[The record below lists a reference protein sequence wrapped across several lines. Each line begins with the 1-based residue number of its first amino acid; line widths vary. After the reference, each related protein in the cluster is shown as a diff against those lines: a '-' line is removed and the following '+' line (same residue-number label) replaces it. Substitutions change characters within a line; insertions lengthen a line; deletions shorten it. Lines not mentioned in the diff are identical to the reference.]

1 MKSGRRITTR
11 GGRSAARCRRPLP
24 AYECR
29 LQGPSHDHPHI
40 GLECAQAHALLQR
53 SRASLGSVG
62 LSARHLGPFGLC
74 LLCLVL
80 VDACRSTAS
89 PPPPVSPVAAPQAS
103 SRAPRVGLWVL
114 CEGSQRVLEH
124 PGRVAGLL
132 ADARRL
138 GVTDLFVQVYR
149 NGRAW
154 FDSTA
159 ADAAPFA
166 AARDADGQDPL
177 RALIHAAHAEG
188 LRVHAWVNVLSLG
201 SNREA
206 PVLKDLGPAAVQVD
220 RRGRSML
227 DYPQL
232 ELPAPDSQF
241 LRLGTPALWLD
252 PGAPGVAERLAGT
265 FAELAARYPELD
277 GLHLDYIRHPDV
289 LPFSPGSRFDV
300 GLDYGYGAATRARFA
315 GQTGLP
321 APLGP
326 PGASANAW
334 DGWRRE
340 QVTALVRAIRDA
352 VRREQPTLV
361 LSAAV
366 WPFPERSYFSV
377 YQDWPG
383 WLDDGLLD
391 FAVPMLY
398 TTDDR
403 FFLTELRAYHGI
415 ASDRI
420 WVGLGSWLFADAPD
434 RAANQLHKARAAGLA
449 GVSLFSH
456 DAFAEHP
463 ALLEALVDQPIRER

>member
-1 MKSGRRITTR
+1 MRKRPPSFNAAALASEIVGIP
-11 GGRSAARCRRPLP
+11 AAR
-24 AYECR
+24 
-29 LQGPSHDHPHI
+29 
-40 GLECAQAHALLQR
+40 
-53 SRASLGSVG
+53 RAFI
-62 LSARHLGPFGLC
+62 FGL
-74 LLCLVL
+74 LSYSLALVG
-80 VDACRSTAS
+80 ACRSTVS
-89 PPPPVSPVAAPQAS
+89 PPPPASSPAAPQGS
-103 SRAPRVGLWVL
+103 SHAPRVGLWVL

-124 PGRVAGLL
+124 PERVAHLL
-132 ADARRL
+132 ADASRL

-154 FDSTA
+154 FDSSA
-159 ADAAPFA
+159 ADAAPFV
-166 AARDADGQDPL
+166 AARDAAGEDPL
-177 RALIHAAHAEG
+177 HALISAAHERG

-252 PGAPGVAERLAGT
+252 PGAPGVAQRLARI
-265 FAELAARYPELD
+265 FAQLAARYPELD
-277 GLHLDYIRHPDV
+277 GVHLDYIRHPDV

-300 GLDYGYGAATRARFA
+300 GLDYGYGAATRARFT
-315 GQTGLP
+315 GETGLP

-334 DGWRRE
+334 DAWRRG

-352 VRREQPTLV
+352 VRREQPTLAI
-361 LSAAV
+361 SAAV

-383 WLDDGLLD
+383 WLDDDLLD

-415 ASDRI
+415 AGDRI

-434 RAANQLHKARAAGLA
+434 RAANQLRRAHAAGLA

-463 ALLEALVDQPIRER
+463 ALLEALVDQTARER

>member
-1 MKSGRRITTR
+1 M
-11 GGRSAARCRRPLP
+11 A
-24 AYECR
+24 E
-29 LQGPSHDHPHI
+29 
-40 GLECAQAHALLQR
+40 
-53 SRASLGSVG
+53 
-62 LSARHLGPFGLC
+62 
-74 LLCLVL
+74 
-80 VDACRSTAS
+80 ACRSTGSTSPLAS
-89 PPPPVSPVAAPQAS
+89 PAAAPES
-103 SRAPRVGLWVL
+103 SSAPRLGLWVL

-124 PGRVAGLL
+124 PDRVAGLL
-132 ADARRL
+132 ADASQL

-154 FDSTA
+154 FDSSV

-166 AARDADGQDPL
+166 AARTAAGQDPL
-177 RALIHAAHAEG
+177 RALIQAAHSRG

-201 SNREA
+201 PNREA
-206 PVLKDLGPAAVQVD
+206 PVLRDLGPGAVQVD

-227 DYPQL
+227 AYPQL

-241 LRLGTPALWLD
+241 LRLGTPAIWLD
-252 PGAPGVAERLAGT
+252 PGAPGVAQRLARV
-265 FAELAARYPELD
+265 FAELAERYPELD

-289 LPFSPGSRFDV
+289 LPFSPGSRFEV
-300 GLDYGYGAATRARFA
+300 GLDYGYGAATRARFT
-315 GQTGLP
+315 GETGLP

-326 PGASANAW
+326 PGSSANAW
-334 DGWRRE
+334 DAWRRE

-352 VRREQPTLV
+352 ARAPRPALV

-383 WLDDGLLD
+383 WLEEGLLD

-398 TTDDR
+398 TTDDH
-403 FFLTELRAYHGI
+403 FFGTQLRAYHGI

-420 WVGLGSWLFADAPD
+420 WVGLGSWLFAEAPD
-434 RAANQLHKARAAGLA
+434 RAANQLRRAHSAGLA

-456 DAFAEHP
+456 DALAEHP
-463 ALLEALVDQPIRER
+463 ALLQALIDPAVRER

>member
-1 MKSGRRITTR
+1 VSF
-11 GGRSAARCRRPLP
+11 SAVQRTFL
-24 AYECR
+24 
-29 LQGPSHDHPHI
+29 L
-40 GLECAQAHALLQR
+40 GLVCCT
-53 SRASLGSVG
+53 
-62 LSARHLGPFGLC
+62 P
-74 LLCLVL
+74 VL
-80 VDACRSTAS
+80 VDACRSTVAPPAAS
-89 PPPPVSPVAAPQAS
+89 PAPTPQGAGHG
-103 SRAPRVGLWVL
+103 RRVGLWVL

-124 PGRVAGLL
+124 PERVAPLL
-132 ADARRL
+132 AEAGRL

-154 FDSTA
+154 FDSSL
-159 ADAAPFA
+159 ADAAPFTAARA
-166 AARDADGQDPL
+166 AAGGEDPL
-177 RALIHAAHAEG
+177 HALIGAAHARG

-206 PVLKDLGPAAVQVD
+206 PVLKELGPAAVQVD
-220 RRGRSML
+220 RKGRSML

-252 PGAPGVAERLAGT
+252 PGAPGVAQRLVRT
-265 FAELAARYPELD
+265 FAELAARYPDLD
-277 GLHLDYIRHPDV
+277 GLQLDYIRHPDV

-300 GLDYGYGAATRARFA
+300 GLDYGYGPATRARFTED
-315 GQTGLP
+315 TGLP

-334 DGWRRE
+334 DAWRRG
-340 QVTALVRAIRDA
+340 QVTALVRAIHDA
-352 VRREQPTLV
+352 VHGEQPHLAM
-361 LSAAV
+361 SAAV

-383 WLDDGLLD
+383 WLDADLLD

-415 ASDRI
+415 AGDRI

-434 RAANQLHKARAAGLA
+434 RAANQLHSAQSAGLA
-449 GVSLFSH
+449 GVSFFSH
-456 DAFAEHP
+456 DALAEHP
-463 ALLEALVDQPIRER
+463 ALLEALVDRSRER

>member
-1 MKSGRRITTR
+1 VSRP
-11 GGRSAARCRRPLP
+11 AARR
-24 AYECR
+24 AF
-29 LQGPSHDHPHI
+29 
-40 GLECAQAHALLQR
+40 LLGQVC
-53 SRASLGSVG
+53 SLLL
-62 LSARHLGPFGLC
+62 LS
-74 LLCLVL
+74 
-80 VDACRSTAS
+80 ACRSTGS
-89 PPPPVSPVAAPQAS
+89 PSPAPSPSAPAGS
-103 SRAPRVGLWVL
+103 SHAPRVGLWVL

-124 PGRVAGLL
+124 PERVAPLL
-132 ADARRL
+132 ADAKRL

-154 FDSTA
+154 FDTSL
-159 ADAAPFA
+159 ADASPFV
-166 AARDADGQDPL
+166 AARATTGGDPL
-177 RALIHAAHAEG
+177 RVLIGAAHERG

-252 PGAPGVAERLAGT
+252 PGAPGVAQRLARV
-265 FAELAARYPELD
+265 FAELATRYPELD

-300 GLDYGYGAATRARFA
+300 GLDYGYGAATRARFTEE
-315 GQTGLP
+315 TGLP

-326 PGASANAW
+326 PGTSANAW
-334 DGWRRE
+334 DAWRRG
-340 QVTALVRAIRDA
+340 QVTALVRAIHDA
-352 VRREQPTLV
+352 VHTEQAHLAI
-361 LSAAV
+361 SAAV

-383 WLDDGLLD
+383 WLDEGLLD

-415 ASDRI
+415 AGDRI

-434 RAANQLHKARAAGLA
+434 RAANQLRRAQSAGLA

-463 ALLEALVDQPIRER
+463 ALLEALVDQIVRAR

>member
-1 MKSGRRITTR
+1 
-11 GGRSAARCRRPLP
+11 
-24 AYECR
+24 
-29 LQGPSHDHPHI
+29 
-40 GLECAQAHALLQR
+40 
-53 SRASLGSVG
+53 
-62 LSARHLGPFGLC
+62 
-74 LLCLVL
+74 
-80 VDACRSTAS
+80 
-89 PPPPVSPVAAPQAS
+89 
-103 SRAPRVGLWVL
+103 
-114 CEGSQRVLEH
+114 VLEH
-124 PGRVAGLL
+124 PDRVAGLL
-132 ADARRL
+132 NDAGRL

-154 FDSTA
+154 FDASA
-159 ADAAPFA
+159 ADATPFI
-166 AARDADGQDPL
+166 AARDAAGEDPL
-177 RALIHAAHAEG
+177 RALIRAAHARG
-188 LRVHAWVNVLSLG
+188 MRVHAWVNVLSLG

-206 PVLKDLGPAAVQVD
+206 PILKELGPDAVQVD

-232 ELPAPDSQF
+232 ELPAPDSQY

-252 PGAPGVAERLAGT
+252 PGAPGVKQRLVRV
-265 FAELAARYPELD
+265 FAELAERYPELD

-300 GLDYGYGAATRARFA
+300 GLDYGYGTATRARFT
-315 GQTGLP
+315 GETGLP

-334 DGWRRE
+334 DAWRRA
-340 QVTALVRAIRDA
+340 QVTALVQAIRDA
-352 VRREQPTLV
+352 TRTAQPHFAI
-361 LSAAV
+361 SAAV

-403 FFLTELRAYHGI
+403 FFLTELRAYRGI
-415 ASDRI
+415 AQDRI
-420 WVGLGSWLFADAPD
+420 WVGLGSWLFIDAPD
-434 RAANQLHKARAAGLA
+434 RAANQLRSAHSAGLA

-463 ALLEALVDQPIRER
+463 ALLEALIGQTVREH

>member
-1 MKSGRRITTR
+1 
-11 GGRSAARCRRPLP
+11 
-24 AYECR
+24 
-29 LQGPSHDHPHI
+29 
-40 GLECAQAHALLQR
+40 
-53 SRASLGSVG
+53 
-62 LSARHLGPFGLC
+62 
-74 LLCLVL
+74 
-80 VDACRSTAS
+80 
-89 PPPPVSPVAAPQAS
+89 
-103 SRAPRVGLWVL
+103 L

-124 PGRVAGLL
+124 PERVRALL
-132 ADARRL
+132 NDASRL

-154 FDSTA
+154 FDSSA
-159 ADAAPFA
+159 ADATPFL
-166 AARDADGQDPL
+166 AARSAAGEDPL
-177 RALIHAAHAEG
+177 RALIRAAHAQG

-201 SNREA
+201 LNREA
-206 PVLKDLGPAAVQVD
+206 PILKDLGPAAVQVD

-241 LRLGTPALWLD
+241 LRLGTPAVWLD
-252 PGAPGVAERLAGT
+252 PGAPGVAQRLAKT

-300 GLDYGYGAATRARFA
+300 GLDYGYGAATRARFT
-315 GQTGLP
+315 GETGLP
-321 APLGP
+321 APFGS

-334 DGWRRE
+334 DAWRRE
-340 QVTALVRAIRDA
+340 QVTSLVRTIRDA
-352 VRREQPTLV
+352 ARAGHPSLAI
-361 LSAAV
+361 SAAV

-383 WLDDGLLD
+383 WIDEGLLD

-434 RAANQLHKARAAGLA
+434 RAANQLRKAHSAGLA

-463 ALLEALVDQPIRER
+463 ALLEALVDRPVNER

>member
-1 MKSGRRITTR
+1 VGTRAARRAFLCRLLSFGLLLLQACQST
-11 GGRSAARCRRPLP
+11 GSPSSRSAPSP
-24 AYECR
+24 GT
-29 LQGPSHDHPHI
+29 QG
-40 GLECAQAHALLQR
+40 
-53 SRASLGSVG
+53 
-62 LSARHLGPFGLC
+62 
-74 LLCLVL
+74 
-80 VDACRSTAS
+80 
-89 PPPPVSPVAAPQAS
+89 S

-124 PGRVAGLL
+124 PERVASLL
-132 ADARRL
+132 NDASRL

-149 NGRAW
+149 NGRSW
-154 FDSTA
+154 FDSSS
-159 ADAAPFA
+159 ADASPFI
-166 AARDADGQDPL
+166 AARDASGQDPL
-177 RALIHAAHAEG
+177 RALISAAHARG

-201 SNREA
+201 PNREA

-232 ELPAPDSQF
+232 ELPAPDSQY

-252 PGAPGVAERLAGT
+252 PGAPGVTPRIGRI
-265 FAELAARYPELD
+265 FAELAQRYPELD

-300 GLDYGYGAATRARFA
+300 GLDYGYGAATLARFT
-315 GQTGLP
+315 GETGLP

-326 PGASANAW
+326 AAGSANAW
-334 DGWRRE
+334 DAWRRA
-340 QVTALVRAIRDA
+340 QVTAWVQAIRDA
-352 VRREQPTLV
+352 ARGAQPKLV
-361 LSAAV
+361 ISAAV

-415 ASDRI
+415 ARDRI
-420 WVGLGSWLFADAPD
+420 WVGLGSWLFVDAPD
-434 RAANQLHKARAAGLA
+434 RAASQLRSAQSAGLA

-463 ALLEALVDQPIRER
+463 ALLETLIDHTVRER